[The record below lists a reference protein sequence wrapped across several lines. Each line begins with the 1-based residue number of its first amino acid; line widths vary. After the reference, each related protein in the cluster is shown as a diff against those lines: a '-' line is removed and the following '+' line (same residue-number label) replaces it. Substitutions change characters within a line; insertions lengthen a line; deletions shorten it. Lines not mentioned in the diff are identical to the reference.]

1 MTTRITLME
10 LLNKAIEKEVQSQ
23 LLYTDLSQK
32 ARDEMTKDALQE
44 MVRQEMEHQK
54 LLERY
59 QRGELPA
66 GALSNEEVIDYRISE
81 RLDLPD
87 VSPEMKLKD
96 VFMLAAIR
104 ELAAHEFYLGLA
116 EVHPAGE
123 VKKLIEK
130 LAAQELEHKQKVET
144 LYSEVAFPQTD
155 GG

>member
-32 ARDEMTKDALQE
+32 ARDEVAKNALQE

-66 GALSNEEVIDYRISE
+66 GALSNEEVIDYRIAE

-144 LYSEVAFPQTD
+144 LYTEVAFPQTD